1 MAHTYTFLPTRVS
14 CSKGTSTHK
23 LKTCAVK
30 FFFALFTYSE
40 DLLLYLLHSLKPVS
54 NKIFPAVLCL
64 SCCRCR
70 VVLCCLSGYVVGSV
84 FCFAVLCYV
93 VLCCVVWRGVMW
105 CFFVVVLNF
114 VMCHFPFD
122 LVSYVSFCA

>member
-64 SCCRCR
+64 LCCRCR
-70 VVLCCLSGYVVGSV
+70 VVLSVRLCGGFSVLFCC
-84 FCFAVLCYV
+84 V

-105 CFFVVVLNF
+105 CNVVFFCGCF
-114 VMCHFPFD
+114 EFCH
-122 LVSYVSFCA
+122 VSFSFRSCFLC